1 MTTSRPKRRSTSRS
15 RSPCAADALPVTPA
29 PLSTPWRARLETRLF
44 GFATLVTGLAV
55 AAMLTA
61 AHRVIS
67 ASAVARTHED
77 QDAAKVAFDRL
88 IDQRGAFATSQG
100 RLITELPVFRAHL
113 SDSRLTADAA
123 TMQALADQ
131 YRRGV
136 SADFMLV
143 GTADGIWVGRSNWT
157 DGATPDWARLAGTA
171 RPRDARGMRRL
182 VVLAD
187 GVYLVV
193 LEPARFVDEVLG
205 WLAVGYRLDDD
216 FAAELARLT
225 RADVNLVANGRLWA
239 SSLAPAQR
247 SAMAAA
253 ASSRAAPTHELMKL
267 GPLKYSRRQYPLDTA
282 SAHGA
287 SLLLLIDWT
296 PTQELIDELHTRL
309 IWIGLAAF
317 LLAVAGATVFSRRA
331 ARPLR
336 DVVDAA
342 REIRRGQW
350 SRRVPVRGSSEA
362 AAMAVAFNEMT
373 DSLTAVN
380 AQLGREKERA
390 EQANRAK
397 DQFLA
402 NMSHELRTPLNGIM
416 GMAALLHDT
425 RVSEEQRDYLSTI
438 DSSAGTLLAI
448 VNDVLDFSTINAGG
462 MTVEA
467 AEFEPAAV
475 LERTRSLLGPV
486 AHAKGLVVVYEIDSA
501 LRTTLVGDE
510 PRLRQVLLNLIGNAI
525 KFTQSG
531 RVSVRARLVMA
542 SATIENQL
550 PPASGDPVVLH
561 VEVIDTGIGIP
572 VDQQAAVFEPF
583 VQADGSTT
591 RRYGGTGLGLSISSR
606 LVRLMGGT
614 MTLDSEPG
622 VGSTFTIDV
631 PLARAHRRV
640 EAEPVAVVARTGR

>member
-1 MTTSRPKRRSTSRS
+1 
-15 RSPCAADALPVTPA
+15 VTPA

-55 AAMLTA
+55 AAMLMA

-77 QDAAKVAFDRL
+77 QDAAKIAFDRL
-88 IDQRGAFATSQG
+88 IDQRGAFATRQS

-113 SDSRLTADAA
+113 SDPRLAADAA

-131 YRRGV
+131 YRGGV

-143 GTADGIWVGRSNWT
+143 GMADGVWVGRSNWP
-157 DGATPDWARLAGTA
+157 DGATPDWTRLAGTA
-171 RPRDARGMRRL
+171 RPSEARGTRRL

-193 LEPARFVDEVLG
+193 LEPARFVNEVLG

-216 FAAELARLT
+216 FAAELSQLT

-253 ASSRAAPTHELMKL
+253 TASSATPAHTHELMKL
-267 GPLKYSRRQYPLDTA
+267 GPLRYSRRQYPLDTA
-282 SAHGA
+282 NANGA
-287 SLLLLIDWT
+287 SLVLLIDWT
-296 PTQELIDELHTRL
+296 PTHELIDELHTRL

-350 SRRVPVRGSSEA
+350 SRRVPVRGTSEA

-416 GMAALLHDT
+416 GMATLLHDT
-425 RVSEEQRDYLSTI
+425 PVSEEQRDYLSTI

-462 MTVEA
+462 MTLETVE
-467 AEFEPAAV
+467 FQPAAL

-486 AHAKGLVVVYEIDSA
+486 AHAKGLAVVYEIEPA

-510 PRLRQVLLNLIGNAI
+510 SRLRQVLLNLIGNAI
-525 KFTQSG
+525 KFTQTG
-531 RVSVRARLVMA
+531 RVTVRARLIGVA
-542 SATIENQL
+542 L
-550 PPASGDPVVLH
+550 RVD
-561 VEVIDTGIGIP
+561 VIDTGIGVP
-572 VDQQAAVFEPF
+572 ADQQAAVFEPF

-631 PLARAHRRV
+631 PLARADQHLDT
-640 EAEPVAVVARTGR
+640 EPVAVVARTGR